1 MNYDAMRVFQ
11 QCELDEVKA
20 LFVKQPKDSSIG
32 GRKLCKRMMF
42 PAATRSDRALLST
55 TVS

>member
-20 LFVKQPKDSSIG
+20 LFLKQPKDSSIG
-32 GRKLCKRMMF
+32 GRKLCKRM
-42 PAATRSDRALLST
+42 
-55 TVS
+55 